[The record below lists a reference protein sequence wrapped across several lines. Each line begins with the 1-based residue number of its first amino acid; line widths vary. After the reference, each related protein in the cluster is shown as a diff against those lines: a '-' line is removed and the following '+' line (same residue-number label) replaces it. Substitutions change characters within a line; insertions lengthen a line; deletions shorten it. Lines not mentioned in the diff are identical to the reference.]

1 MVNADMETGW
11 PAVNAAGVNT
21 KSHENV
27 PLPDTAPMFLGCK
40 WTTEPWMS
48 TTLAVAAMPVP
59 VAYMPMTMPV
69 AEPTVTVSVA
79 VEPVT
84 VVVTEAPAG
93 ASATT
98 VPPDVVNRHQ
108 VHVPDNAALVVVMA
122 LTVKVAAAAPGA
134 NVAEHGKSH
143 NKLVAAPPVAGWVPS

>member
-1 MVNADMETGW
+1 MVNAEIETGC
-11 PAVNAAGVNT
+11 PEVSAAGVNT
-21 KSHENV
+21 RSQANV
-27 PLPDTAPMFLGCK
+27 PFPDTAPVFLGCK

-108 VHVPDNAALVVVMA
+108 VHVCLLYTSDAAD
-122 LTVKVAAAAPGA
+122 
-134 NVAEHGKSH
+134 E
-143 NKLVAAPPVAGWVPS
+143 